1 MFRVNGYEILWCLTC
16 GLITTSHPKSVWFHE
31 NPTRQPG
38 VLRSTQRY
46 RMFLSDG
53 VEQTPYRALALT
65 LCNSVDILILAG
77 ANRKALIAKCDM
89 TEQLRELIRYSDL
102 LKQLVVRDLKVRY
115 KNSALGFFWSL
126 LNPIVQ
132 VVTITIV
139 IKYVMNLNI
148 PNYSAYLLVA
158 YLPWVFFQ
166 MALLDS
172 SQIIIHH
179 RDLLRRVYFP
189 REVLPLSAV
198 VANLIHFAL
207 ALLVFFAYL
216 VFYIHFFLH
225 GSSLLITSL
234 WLPVLMA
241 LQFLLAVGLAFFISC
256 ANVFYEDTK
265 YILSVLL
272 NVMFYLTPVMYPA
285 ELVYS
290 HLMSLDMPHSTQ
302 ILLYKLYLLNPINA
316 LTEAY
321 RKILL
326 PPVSGLTI
334 RGTAVEALPLDIGMV
349 LVAAVVC
356 IVVAVAGYAYFN
368 SRKWVFPERV

>member
-1 MFRVNGYEILWCLTC
+1 
-16 GLITTSHPKSVWFHE
+16 
-31 NPTRQPG
+31 
-38 VLRSTQRY
+38 
-46 RMFLSDG
+46 
-53 VEQTPYRALALT
+53 
-65 LCNSVDILILAG
+65 
-77 ANRKALIAKCDM
+77 M
-89 TEQLRELIRYSDL
+89 TEQLGELIKYRDL
-102 LKQLVVRDLKVRY
+102 LKQLIMRDLKVRY

-126 LNPIVQ
+126 LNPLVQ
-132 VVTITIV
+132 VVTMTIV
-139 IKYVMNLNI
+139 IKYVMSLDI

-158 YLPWVFFQ
+158 YLPWMFFQ

-172 SQIIIHH
+172 SQIILHH
-179 RDLLRRVYFP
+179 RNLLRRVYFP

-198 VANLIHFAL
+198 VANLIHFVL
-207 ALLVFFAYL
+207 ALVVFFAYI
-216 VFYIHFFLH
+216 VFYIHFGLH
-225 GSSLLITSL
+225 GSGLLITTL
-234 WLPVLMA
+234 WLPILMA

-285 ELVYS
+285 ELV
-290 HLMSLDMPHSTQ
+290 HTQLTKLHVPHSA
-302 ILLYKLYLLNPINA
+302 LLYKLYMLNPVNA

-334 RGTAVEALPLDIGMV
+334 RGNAVQSLPLDVGMV
-349 LVAAVVC
+349 VIAGVLC
-356 IVVAVAGYAYFN
+356 VAVAIGGYAYFN